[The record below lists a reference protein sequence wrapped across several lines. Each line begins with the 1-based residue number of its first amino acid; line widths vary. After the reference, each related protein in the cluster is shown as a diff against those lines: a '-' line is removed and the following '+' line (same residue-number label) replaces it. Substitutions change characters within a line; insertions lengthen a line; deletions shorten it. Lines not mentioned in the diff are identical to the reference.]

1 VLPPPQRKVKEGDQF
16 PQRGPQ
22 MLELRNVLNIKEY
35 CEKLRSKN
43 SENLFLIPS
52 YAKIRFGKKLLRALL
67 FADKRRPPSPTFS
80 EKIF

>member
-1 VLPPPQRKVKEGDQF
+1 
-16 PQRGPQ
+16 